1 MRWGV
6 RECLLTVDGRG
17 ESVAGRLVSVLEKRA
32 SLVITPVKKRKPLV
46 IGYRALTIATTIIT
60 THDNYSLT
68 TN

>member
-17 ESVAGRLVSVLEKRA
+17 ESVAGRFVSVLEKRA

-46 IGYRALTIATTIIT
+46 IGIE
-60 THDNYSLT
+60 H
-68 TN
+68 